1 MLFRLLYEKGANALA
16 SHLNINADTHKHT
29 HRIKISDKKTNAAVY
44 LYLIVYF
51 FLVTMHHVFFFV
63 LFPLSVNLY
72 FLALHEFYEHLVL
85 QAPDIAKVLQIY
97 YSSSACGRS
106 MNE

>member
-1 MLFRLLYEKGANALA
+1 MF
-16 SHLNINADTHKHT
+16 
-29 HRIKISDKKTNAAVY
+29 
-44 LYLIVYF
+44 
-51 FLVTMHHVFFFV
+51 FFFV

-106 MNE
+106 MNEWEKIVKPNEKRRMFRE